1 LRTMRFRQAITP
13 LLPLFLLAASAAA
26 QAPKVFPFRAIHYDV
41 TATVDPASQSLTARA
56 KVDFEASE
64 ASRNVEVELHPN
76 LQINS
81 LTLSD
86 GKAVPSRRD
95 DQNPLLVHVTL
106 PQTALANSKV
116 TLTFAYSG
124 PLSNEENSPVKGVRL
139 ASISAQGAY
148 LLLPARWFPVTNYP
162 SNRYTAVFNLE
173 VPQDF
178 AVVGTGKSQ
187 APNLSAPKAGTPAR
201 NLYTF
206 RTERPEPAGTFVMGN
221 LQLVPAKAEGVSVSV
236 YAPPAAAGSA
246 NAYAV
251 DVARALTTFSDVFGP
266 LPDPHFTLAQL
277 PDGTLR
283 DFAGPGLL
291 LVSQRGWDPKYGD
304 RTIARLVAQQWWGT
318 EVLPAT
324 PADVWISDGLA
335 RYSEAIYLEATT
347 GKEAASRAIDDF
359 AVGALMYE
367 DVAPIA
373 QAQRLEPY
381 SSPYR
386 SVVLN
391 KGAIVFQMLRAELG
405 EERFHALL
413 HNFYTKFAGKSATI
427 ADFETLAQ
435 QQAQGPT
442 PVATAGSGGSSMVQS
457 PASVKL
463 GGPSPPAPQSAS
475 PTVTVQPPANLTPF
489 FVQWLNSTGIPEL
502 KLEYII
508 YRTKNGFQISG
519 KVKQDL
525 ETFHM
530 PIEVRVDTEGNPE
543 YKTIEVVGT
552 ESTFTIDT
560 FGRPKPGGITL
571 DPHNNILKASINLR
585 VRAAIARGEE
595 LAELGRYYDAVAQ
608 YQRALQIQK
617 NNALAHFR
625 MGEAFFY
632 QKNYQAAATSFR
644 EAIDGV
650 PGLSDKWVETW
661 SHIYLGKIFDIS
673 GSRERAVNEYSKARQ
688 TGDDTGGAQSEVEKL
703 LAHPYQEPGAAPA
716 TKKS

>member
-1 LRTMRFRQAITP
+1 MRTSRFQKTAI
-13 LLPLFLLAASAAA
+13 FLLLLLVAAASAFA
-26 QAPKVFPFRAIHYDV
+26 QAPKVLPYRAVHYDV
-41 TATVDPASQSLTARA
+41 TATVDPVGQALTARA
-56 KVDFEASE
+56 KVDFEATE
-64 ASRNVEVELHPN
+64 ASRNLEVELHPN

-81 LTLSD
+81 LTSSD
-86 GKAVPSRRD
+86 GKTVPYRRD

-106 PQTALANSKV
+106 PQPALANSKI

-139 ASISAQGAY
+139 ASINSQGSY
-148 LLLPARWFPVTNYP
+148 LLLPARWFPLTNYP

-173 VPQDF
+173 VPQEF

-187 APNLSAPKAGTPAR
+187 APNIAAAKAGAPAR

-221 LQLVPAKAEGVSVSV
+221 LQLVPARAEGLTVSV
-236 YAPPAAAGSA
+236 YAPAAAAGTA
-246 NAYAV
+246 NAYAA
-251 DVARALTTFSDVFGP
+251 DVARAVIAFSDAFGP
-266 LPDPHFTLAQL
+266 LPDPNFTLAQL

-291 LVSQRGWDPKYGD
+291 LVSQRAWDPKYGD
-304 RTIARLVAQQWWGT
+304 RTIARLVAQQWWGRQ
-318 EVLPAT
+318 VLPAT

-335 RYSEAIYLEATT
+335 RYSEAIYLEATS

-381 SSPYR
+381 SSTYR

-405 EERFHALL
+405 DDRFHALL

-427 ADFETLAQ
+427 ADFEALAQ
-435 QQAQGPT
+435 QQAQSPA
-442 PVATAGSGGSSMVQS
+442 PAATAKDSAQA
-457 PASVKL
+457 PAPVRL
-463 GGPSPPAPQSAS
+463 GGPPPPPPQAPSPVAA
-475 PTVTVQPPANLTPF
+475 VEPPANLTLF

-508 YRTKNGFQISG
+508 YRTKKGFQISG

-543 YKTIEVVGT
+543 FKTIEVIGT
-552 ESTFTIDT
+552 ESTFMIET

-571 DPHNNILKASINLR
+571 DPHNNILKASTSLR

-608 YQRALQIQK
+608 YQRALQIQR
-617 NNALAHFR
+617 NNSLAHFR

-650 PGLSDKWVETW
+650 PGLGDKWVETW
-661 SHIYLGKIFDIS
+661 AHIYLGKIFDIS
-673 GSRERAVNEYSKARQ
+673 GSRARAVNEYSKARQ
-688 TGDDTGGAQSEVEKL
+688 TGDDTGGAQAEVEKL
-703 LAHPYQEPGAAPA
+703 LAHPYQEPGAATA
-716 TKKS
+716 TKSS